1 MRSGFLRHYITLQMP
16 IHATNARGEK
26 TKSWVTY
33 RSAWAGIQPT
43 SGRDFLDVHQTESE
57 TTATITMRYIAGV
70 KAHMRIKHWN
80 QYYEIVHIINPEER
94 NEQLQILVRG
104 PESG

>member
-1 MRSGFLRHYITLQMP
+1 MRSGFLRHYVTIQMS
-16 IHATNARGEK
+16 ISATNARGEK

-33 RSAWAGIQPT
+33 RAVWARIQPT

-70 KAHMRIKHWN
+70 KANMRIKYWN
-80 QYYEIVHIINPEER
+80 KYYEIVHIINTEEQNR
-94 NEQLQILVRG
+94 QLQILVKEL
-104 PESG
+104 ESG